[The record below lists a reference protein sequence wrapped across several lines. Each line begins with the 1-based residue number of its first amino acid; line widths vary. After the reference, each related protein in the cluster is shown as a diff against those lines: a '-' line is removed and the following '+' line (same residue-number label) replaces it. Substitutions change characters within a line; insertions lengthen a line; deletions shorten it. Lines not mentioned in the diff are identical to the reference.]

1 MIPRRLA
8 PLFRTAVFLLVSL
21 ASGQIL
27 RGGPSLGLRADV
39 VVESPAGNALPILTD
54 GWAAPVFVSEDDFP
68 GVARAA
74 GDLCADVE
82 RVSGV
87 RPTLSR
93 AGRPEGKVVIIAG
106 TVGRSAWVD
115 ELTKAGKLE
124 TADLAGK
131 WEAFSI
137 STVETPCPG
146 VARALVI
153 AGSDKRGTIYG
164 IYELSEQLGVSPWYW
179 WADVPPKRRAS
190 AYIAPGRF
198 VSGEPVV
205 KYRGIFL
212 NDEAPCLTGWAAEKF
227 GGLNAQFYTK
237 VFELLLR
244 LRANYLWPAMWDNA
258 FNEDDPENPR
268 LADEY
273 GIVMGTSHHEPM
285 MRAHK
290 EWTKRRGDYGNGR
303 WDYAS
308 NAEALQRFFREGIS
322 RNKAYDNLVTVG
334 MRGNGDEG
342 MASQGSVAADIA
354 LLEKIFADQ
363 RAILKQELGR
373 DPADVPQLWALFTE
387 VQSFYEHGLR
397 PPEDVTLLWTDDNT
411 GSLRRVPTEEERKR
425 SGGAGI
431 YYHFDM
437 HGGPYAYQ
445 WINTNHF
452 PKIAEQMHLAA
463 NHGATRIWVV
473 NVGDLKPLE
482 LPIEFFLRM
491 AVNPAAFTKDDIAA
505 YTRRWAERDFGP
517 EHADEIAS
525 LVSRYTKYN
534 GWRKP
539 ELVKPE
545 TFSPLHYHEAERVE
559 AAWSELVAQ
568 AEALSAR
575 LPADQR
581 DAFFQLVLH
590 PTKASALMAEIN
602 ILAGRNQ
609 LYAKQGRLSTNL
621 LATRVRQLF
630 REDQALSDA
639 YNHTLAGGKW
649 NHLMDQAHLGQFSW
663 EPPVVNVMP
672 AVSEVLETGGLRF
685 GVAVEG
691 DVNTWPDHFGSATL
705 PTFDSFHPRRSYV
718 DVFAIGGGRF
728 EAAVSA
734 EEPWITLVPEKREGG
749 DLRYWVEIDWARAP
763 AGSATGTVWVRGG
776 GRQVRIRVPVTK
788 ESAEQ
793 RHRALGRFASLTGP
807 VAFAASAAPERISV
821 NGVGWEPLPDYG
833 RGAAGMAVYP
843 VTARSVLP
851 PAEAPRLSYP
861 LYLPRPGRYE
871 VTLVLGPVMDF
882 VPNRGMRIAVALGDE
897 APQVLDV
904 FADRATETFL
914 GRNWT
919 SQVTRDNVRY
929 LRSTHQ
935 ASFAGENTLTLSM
948 VDPGIVLQKVIISDG
963 RLPQSYFGPPEVELL
978 Q

>member
-1 MIPRRLA
+1 MDSRHLPRIYRSI
-8 PLFRTAVFLLVSL
+8 VLLVL
-21 ASGQIL
+21 FAGGDVL
-27 RGGPSLGLRADV
+27 RAGPSLGLREKV
-39 VVESPAGNALPILTD
+39 VVESAAGNALPILGD
-54 GWAAPVFVSEDDFP
+54 GWAAPVFVAEGDFA

-82 RVSGV
+82 RVSGI
-87 RPTLSR
+87 RPAFSR
-93 AGRPEGKVVIIAG
+93 AERPAGDVVIIAG

-115 ELTKAGKLE
+115 ELAKSGKLE
-124 TADLAGK
+124 TGDLAGK

-137 STVETPCPG
+137 SMVEAPWPG

-179 WADVPPKRRAS
+179 WADVPPKRRSS
-190 AYIAPGRF
+190 AYVAPGRF

-205 KYRGIFL
+205 RYRGIFL

-227 GGLNAQFYTK
+227 GGLNARFYTK

-244 LRANYLWPAMWDNA
+244 LRGNTLWPAMWDNA

-290 EWTKRRGDYGNGR
+290 EWTTRRDQYGNGK

-322 RNKAYDNLVTVG
+322 RNAAYDNLVTIG
-334 MRGNGDEG
+334 MRGDGDEG
-342 MASQGSVAADIA
+342 MASQGSMAADIA
-354 LLEKIFADQ
+354 LLENIFADQ
-363 RAILKQELGR
+363 RTILGEELQR
-373 DPADVPQLWALFTE
+373 DPATVPQLWALFTE

-397 PPEDVTLLWTDDNT
+397 PPDDVTLLWTDDNT
-411 GSLRRVPTEEERKR
+411 GSLRRLPTEEERGR

-445 WINTNHF
+445 WINTNNF

-463 NHGATRIWVV
+463 SYGATRIWIV

-491 AVNPAAFTKDDIAA
+491 AWNPASFTKDDIAA

-517 EHADEIAS
+517 EHAAEIAYV
-525 LVSRYTKYN
+525 VSRYTKYN

-539 ELVKPE
+539 ELVKPD
-545 TFSPLHYHEAERVE
+545 TFSLLHYHEAERVE
-559 AAWSELVAQ
+559 AAWSDLVRR
-568 AEALSAR
+568 AEALYAR
-575 LPADQR
+575 LPPDQR

-590 PTKASALMAEIN
+590 PTRASALMAEIN

-609 LYAKQGRLSTNL
+609 LYAKQGRLSTNV
-621 LATRVRQLF
+621 LAGRVRALF
-630 REDQALSDA
+630 REDQALSDT
-639 YNHTLAGGKW
+639 YNHTLADGKW

-672 AVSEVLETGGLRF
+672 AVSEVMETGDARF

-705 PTFDSFHPRRSYV
+705 PAFDSFHPRRSYV
-718 DVFAIGGGRF
+718 DVFAIGGAPF
-728 EAAVSA
+728 EAAVA
-734 EEPWITLVPEKREGG
+734 ADETWIRLIPEKREGA
-749 DLRYWVEIDWARAP
+749 DLRYWVEVDWAQAP
-763 AGSATGTVWVRGG
+763 SGTSTGTLHVRGG
-776 GRQVRIRVPVTK
+776 GRHVRIRVPATK
-788 ESAEQ
+788 ASAEQ
-793 RHRALGRFASLTGP
+793 RRRALGRFASLTGP
-807 VAFAASAAPERISV
+807 VAFAASAAPSRVSV
-821 NGVGWEPLPDYG
+821 DGVGWEAVPDYG
-833 RGAAGMAVYP
+833 RGEAGMAVYP
-843 VTARSVLP
+843 VTAPSVLP
-851 PAEAPRLSYP
+851 PAEAPRLRYP
-861 LYLPRPGRYE
+861 IYLPRPGRYE

-882 VPNRGMRIAVALGDE
+882 VPDRGMRIALALGDE
-897 APQVLDV
+897 APRVLDL
-904 FADRATETFL
+904 FADRATESFL

-919 SQVTRDNVRY
+919 GQVSRDNVRY
-929 LRSTHQ
+929 LRSTHHV
-935 ASFAGENTLTLSM
+935 ASAGENTLTVSM

-963 RLPQSYFGPPEVELL
+963 RLPQSYFGPPEMERLE
-978 Q
+978 